1 MVDKV
6 SGNPKVFEEAREEHA
21 KGGKVEHHKK
31 KKKHHEMRPEGMMA
45 KERMD
50 RPRRARGG
58 GVGSDKNPMSSAHRA
73 GKAGDRMGGKPD

>member
-6 SGNPKVFEEAREEHA
+6 SGNPKVFEEAHEKHA

-31 KKKHHEMRPEGMMA
+31 KKKHHEMHPEGHMA
-45 KERMD
+45 KHRMD

-58 GVGSDKNPMSSAHRA
+58 GVGSDKNPLSSAHHS
-73 GKAGDRMGGKPD
+73 GKARERMGGEPD